1 MPRNMSA
8 DLASRCGLPEGVTVY
23 HLKLCELYV
32 TASNTATSSSKEPH
46 YASNAVLHFLV
57 SCPVVHILRCD
68 FPKYFLCSSVVILKQ
83 MCLLP
88 LKGNTG
94 RLEGIEFPCS
104 LLVKTSI
111 FNAAGFCIKLITME
125 AI

>member
-1 MPRNMSA
+1 MPQMQF
-8 DLASRCGLPEGVTVY
+8 Y
-23 HLKLCELYV
+23 
-32 TASNTATSSSKEPH
+32 TSW
-46 YASNAVLHFLV
+46 
-57 SCPVVHILRCD
+57 CPAQWCTFLRCD